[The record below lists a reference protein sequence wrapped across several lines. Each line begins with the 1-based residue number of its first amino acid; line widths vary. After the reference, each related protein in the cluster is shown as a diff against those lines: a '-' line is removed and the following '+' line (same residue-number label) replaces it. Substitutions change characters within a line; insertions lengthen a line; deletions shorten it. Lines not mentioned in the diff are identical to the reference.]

1 MPSGKPTIQYD
12 PTRRAYFV
20 VSKPEVTFSKRI
32 GSKADVWNGNAY
44 ETSGQLKK
52 SDLTINKRGL
62 IVSKER
68 SKQTRRKNNLNH
80 SKKRNP
86 KLPKQTRKRFI
97 FRHHDQVIKD
107 CLLEQRICSHPSC
120 DQITDYPI
128 EYCPRHLQ
136 SEMHLC
142 IQSTTLPGLT
152 NENGLFACNGEPVHS
167 HYTQNAIVFLK
178 NQKICTYQG
187 KKVTEEEKQQI
198 IDTEYGPYLIELSNG
213 TMLDSACLR
222 GVGSFFNHK
231 PRSLANARFYEN
243 HVYANKDIR
252 NGQELFVSYGYHP
265 VQAFTSKGYYNE
277 TKDIHV

>member
-1 MPSGKPTIQYD
+1 MPSGNPTIQYD
-12 PTRRAYFV
+12 PTRHVYFV
-20 VSKPEVTFSKRI
+20 VSKPEITFSKRI

-44 ETSGQLKK
+44 QTSGQLKK
-52 SDLTINKRGL
+52 SDLTINKKGL
-62 IVSKER
+62 IVSKCR
-68 SKQTRRKNNLNH
+68 SKQTKRKSNLH
-80 SKKRNP
+80 SKNISSRR
-86 KLPKQTRKRFI
+86 KQTRKRFI
-97 FRHHDQVIKD
+97 FRQYDRIIKD
-107 CLLEQRICSHPSC
+107 CLLEQRICSYPSC
-120 DQITDYPI
+120 NRITDYPI
-128 EYCPRHLQ
+128 EYCPQHLQ